1 MDKKYKQI
9 VVNSLLTDIIQSFM
23 RGDTL
28 SSSNKLNESI
38 TELSQR
44 LDLDEKES
52 KSFLNKSFKHIDNL
66 GLIISY
72 LVEQGKEGVM
82 YKVEQEALKLM
93 NFIHSLTDFP
103 FITEYGFND
112 KRGYNVMKM
121 ISFLE
126 NLVESYMLVDY

>member
-1 MDKKYKQI
+1 M
-9 VVNSLLTDIIQSFM
+9 
-23 RGDTL
+23 
-28 SSSNKLNESI
+28 
-38 TELSQR
+38 
-44 LDLDEKES
+44 
-52 KSFLNKSFKHIDNL
+52 
-66 GLIISY
+66 
-72 LVEQGKEGVM
+72 M

-93 NFIHSLTDFP
+93 NFIHSLTDVP

>member
-28 SSSNKLNESI
+28 SSSNKLSESI

-72 LVEQGKEGVM
+72 LVE
-82 YKVEQEALKLM
+82 
-93 NFIHSLTDFP
+93 
-103 FITEYGFND
+103 
-112 KRGYNVMKM
+112 
-121 ISFLE
+121 
-126 NLVESYMLVDY
+126 